1 MPRQFARRPYFRSVR
16 GIMFAFSK
24 LRKKTRARGPRGC
37 RTSLILALCL
47 THSTSAAAARGH
59 QSRGPKAPAVAHW
72 RVSNTPS
79 PRRARL
85 RSTAWRARSR
95 GAVSAA
101 RSRDAGLPGPAL
113 PGLFFLP
120 YSYVLLTTHR
130 GPSKSF
136 PAWQAG
142 LRTGLRRVLPLPRAR
157 EEVLGRE
164 VRLARPREAVREI
177 SEALVVGGGLVALD
191 GGEGHVA

>member
-1 MPRQFARRPYFRSVR
+1 MSPSGPFG

-59 QSRGPKAPAVAHW
+59 QSRGPKAPTVAHW
-72 RVSNTPS
+72 RVSNAPS

-85 RSTAWRARSR
+85 RSTAWRARSS

-101 RSRDAGLPGPAL
+101 RSRTTQVYRVHL
-113 PGLFFLP
+113 PGLFLLP

>member
-59 QSRGPKAPAVAHW
+59 QSRGPKAPTVAHW
-72 RVSNTPS
+72 RVSNAPS

-85 RSTAWRARSR
+85 RSTAWRARSS

-101 RSRDAGLPGPAL
+101 RSRTTQVYRVHLGRRRRVAPRAPPAAAHWCESTFECEESRVCGAVARVFGFWL
-113 PGLFFLP
+113 VRSDLCD
-120 YSYVLLTTHR
+120 VLTT
-130 GPSKSF
+130 
-136 PAWQAG
+136 
-142 LRTGLRRVLPLPRAR
+142 
-157 EEVLGRE
+157 LGRTAE
-164 VRLARPREAVREI
+164 
-177 SEALVVGGGLVALD
+177 
-191 GGEGHVA
+191 